1 MSRRPWSWC
10 REDDCDTK
18 IIFATRNGR
27 RLPYEYADREP
38 FSVEATGAHVLV
50 SGQAFTPR
58 EAIEHFRVRFAIPE
72 EKARNLLDGYPWHRR
87 HTHPADAPGTTPR
100 PTDARSTP

>member
-1 MSRRPWSWC
+1 MSRRSWSWC

-18 IIFATRNGR
+18 IIFATRDGR
-27 RLPYEYADREP
+27 RLPYEYADRQP

-72 EKARNLLDGYPWHRR
+72 EKARDLLEGYPWHRR
-87 HTHPADAPGTTPR
+87 HTHPDAPR
-100 PTDARSTP
+100 PADARSTS

>member
-10 REDDCDTK
+10 REPSCDTK
-18 IIFATRNGR
+18 IVFASHNGR

-58 EAIEHFRVRFAIPE
+58 EAIEDFRIRFGISE
-72 EKARNLLDGYPWHRR
+72 DKARELLAGYPWHRV
-87 HTHPADAPGTTPR
+87 HAHPRETGSEEVA
-100 PTDARSTP
+100 

>member
-18 IIFATRNGR
+18 IIFATHEGR

-38 FSVEATGAHVLV
+38 FAVEATGAHVLV

-58 EAIEHFRVRFAIPE
+58 EAIEDFMVRLCISE
-72 EKARNLLDGYPWHRR
+72 DSARELVSGYPFHRPHR
-87 HTHPADAPGTTPR
+87 HSSVQEDL
-100 PTDARSTP
+100 S